1 MNTQTNRARPAKA
14 TPHTAYVPRLVRPLS
29 APRLDEE
36 VYPGITRAQLR
47 EDIIDQI
54 G

>member
-1 MNTQTNRARPAKA
+1 MKTQMTRAAHAKAAPRPIHIPHFLQHAARPF
-14 TPHTAYVPRLVRPLS
+14 R
-29 APRLDEE
+29 DEE

>member
-1 MNTQTNRARPAKA
+1 MKTQTTRAAPAKA
-14 TPHTAYVPRLVRPLS
+14 APRLIHIPRSLQHTARRI
-29 APRLDEE
+29 LDEE

-47 EDIIDQI
+47 DDIIDQI